1 MYVSLTE
8 HILVPDET
16 HPTHHISTFPV
27 QFVTSCSNPPPPPQ
41 THTRTHLA
49 SCLYCDACTTPADSS
64 QPLDQ
69 WTLSE
74 GFVAEEGR
82 CLLPP
87 VTATRPD
94 LVKCFNALLLSTLI
108 DAKLLKSLA
117 LVCLAKNTHLAV
129 RAAILLGEL
138 IHLVRT
144 YVHVGS
150 FGSLQTQFEL
160 TVHLHRLV
168 HQLTVLAQTNAHLK
182 LANYLRTYLRTYVR
196 MYVCT

>member
-1 MYVSLTE
+1 MD
-8 HILVPDET
+8 PMGT
-16 HPTHHISTFPV
+16 HRSHTSHFNISCSICLP
-27 QFVTSCSNPPPPPQ
+27 VTSCSAPHPLPTH
-41 THTRTHLA
+41 THTRLA
-49 SCLYCDACTTPADSS
+49 SCHYCDACPTPADSS

-87 VTATRPD
+87 VTATQPD
-94 LVKCFNALLLSTLI
+94 LVKCFDALLLSTLI

-129 RAAILLGEL
+129 SVAILLREL
-138 IHLVRT
+138 IHFVHT
-144 YVHVGS
+144 YIGS

-160 TVHLHRLV
+160 TLHLH
-168 HQLTVLAQTNAHLK
+168 
-182 LANYLRTYLRTYVR
+182 
-196 MYVCT
+196 